1 MLLLRKR
8 MKADLTNA
16 MKARQ
21 KNRVTALRSVLA
33 AIDNAEA
40 VAVTPSRQPVVG
52 RSNDVPRKE
61 LNEDDI
67 RDIVQREILDYQS
80 SIAQYEQ
87 LGKEVEADQ
96 LRERLEVV
104 VQYMTL

>member
-1 MLLLRKR
+1 MLIRKR
-8 MKADLTNA
+8 MKADLTEA
-16 MKARQ
+16 IKARQ
-21 KNRVTALRSVLA
+21 RSKVTALRSVLA

-40 VAVTPSRQPVVG
+40 IEAGDRPQPVVG

-67 RDIVQREILDYQS
+67 RDIVQREIVDYQS

-87 LGKEVEADQ
+87 LGKEAEGNQ
-96 LRERLEVV
+96 LRERLEIIAHYLV
-104 VQYMTL
+104 L